1 MLGFR
6 KEGTVVA
13 SPLIHALSS
22 STMLSGLPP
31 EILAQL
37 SALARRRNY
46 RRGEIIFHQGD
57 PGDTLHIIESGTV
70 KVVVD
75 AESGNEA
82 VLTTLGAGKCF
93 GELALMDGEPR
104 SATIEALENV
114 DTIVLR
120 RADFMDVVRTNQA
133 AFDALLATVA
143 QLIRRLTDDVATLS
157 FLDLEGRLAKKLLE
171 LGDAYGRPVDGGLEI
186 RVPFTQEE
194 LAAMIG
200 ATRTSVNKSLGW
212 YEDQGAIQRR
222 RRRIIITDPDKLQR
236 RIT

>member
-1 MLGFR
+1 MV
-6 KEGTVVA
+6 TSPVVQ
-13 SPLIHALSS
+13 ALST
-22 STMLSGLPP
+22 STLLSGLPS
-31 EILAQL
+31 ETLVQLAT
-37 SALARRRNY
+37 LARRRSY

-70 KVVVD
+70 KIVVD

-82 VLTTLGAGKCF
+82 VLRILGPGKSF

-114 DTIVLR
+114 ETVVLR
-120 RADFMDVVRTNQA
+120 RADFMDIVRTNPSA
-133 AFDALLATVA
+133 LDALFATVA
-143 QLIRRLTDDVATLS
+143 QLIRGLTDDVATLS

-171 LGDAYGRPVDGGLEI
+171 LAHDYGQPVEGGVEI
-186 RVPFTQEE
+186 GLTLPQEV

-200 ATRTSVNKSLGW
+200 ATRASVNKAIGW
-212 YEDQGAIQRR
+212 FEDQGAIQRR
-222 RRRIIITDPDKLQR
+222 GRRIVITDAEKLQR